1 MNGEGRDH
9 AQRAGRSPNER
20 TDERTTGTLRIHRSL
35 RAIRRIVIIIAA
47 LFSTDSPLPRHSP
60 SVARTELSG
69 RLLSLD
75 VARGITIAFMIMVNN
90 NGGSGSWGFMNH
102 AEWNGLTATD
112 LVFPTFVFVMG
123 ISVVLAI
130 EARLARGVSRGALIR
145 HAAQRAVIL
154 CLLGIL
160 VNTFPRFELDHLRFY
175 GVLQRI
181 AVCYFAVSLLYLA
194 KPRARPL
201 AAALLIALV
210 GYWLLV
216 RWVPIP
222 GAGLPGRDVPFMDVR
237 QNLVSW
243 LDRQLFPY
251 HLYRAAPEHNLRDP
265 EGLLSDIPAIGTAL
279 MGMLTG
285 LWLRTCRSIPAKTRG
300 LAAAAIASLAF
311 GYLWAVWFPLNKN
324 LWTSSYV
331 LVAGGYSLAL
341 VALTFWAVEQRGW
354 RTGWT
359 WVWLV
364 FGSNAIAAYM
374 FSELLPGALQAVH
387 VTSGGHATDLI
398 TFLLDHLFRRIPD
411 PGWAT
416 FAYAVSF
423 TAVCFVPVWI
433 LYRRRIFL
441 KV

>member
-1 MNGEGRDH
+1 VT
-9 AQRAGRSPNER
+9 Q
-20 TDERTTGTLRIHRSL
+20 T
-35 RAIRRIVIIIAA
+35 
-47 LFSTDSPLPRHSP
+47 FSP
-60 SVARTELSG
+60 SPTPSRVPAP

-102 AEWNGLTATD
+102 AKWDGLTATD

-123 ISVVLAI
+123 MSVVFAI
-130 EARLARGVSRGALIR
+130 ESRLARGATRGQIVW
-145 HAAQRAVIL
+145 HTMQRAAIL
-154 CLLGIL
+154 CVLGII
-160 VNTFPRFELDHLRFY
+160 VNSFPFFALEHMRFY

-181 AVCYFAVSLLYLA
+181 AVCYLAVSLLYLW
-194 KPRARPL
+194 KPRAWVI
-201 AAALLIALV
+201 AAALAIALA
-210 GYWLLV
+210 GYWVLL
-216 RWVPIP
+216 RWIPVP

-243 LDRQLFPY
+243 VDRQVFPY
-251 HLYRAAPEHNLRDP
+251 HLYRDIPDHNVRDP
-265 EGLLSDIPAIGTAL
+265 EGLLSDLPAIGTAL
-279 MGMLTG
+279 MGMLAG
-285 LWLRTCRSIPAKTRG
+285 FWLRTRRSMSAQAIG
-300 LAAAAIASLAF
+300 LAVAAVVSLAL
-311 GYLWAVWFPLNKN
+311 GYAWAVWFPLNKN

-341 VALTFWAVEQRGW
+341 LTLVFWAVELKGW

-374 FSELLPGALQAVH
+374 FSELLPPVLVNLHFTSAGTRTNAIAFLREH
-387 VTSGGHATDLI
+387 VFA
-398 TFLLDHLFRRIPD
+398 RISD
-411 PGWAT
+411 PGWAA
-416 FAYAVSF
+416 FAYSISF
-423 TAVCFVPVWI
+423 TAVCFVPVWL

>member
-1 MNGEGRDH
+1 
-9 AQRAGRSPNER
+9 
-20 TDERTTGTLRIHRSL
+20 
-35 RAIRRIVIIIAA
+35 
-47 LFSTDSPLPRHSP
+47 
-60 SVARTELSG
+60 
-69 RLLSLD
+69 
-75 VARGITIAFMIMVNN
+75 MIMVNN

-123 ISVVLAI
+123 ISTVFAI
-130 EARLARGVSRGALIR
+130 ESRLARGATRGQIVR
-145 HAAQRAVIL
+145 HAIRRAAIL
-154 CLLGIL
+154 CVLGVV
-160 VNTFPRFELDHLRFY
+160 VNSFPFFELEHMRFY

-181 AVCYFAVSLLYLA
+181 AVCYVAVSVFYLV
-194 KPRARPL
+194 KPRAW
-201 AAALLIALV
+201 AMAVALVIALV
-210 GYWLLV
+210 GYWVLL
-216 RWVPIP
+216 RWIPVP

-243 LDRQLFPY
+243 VDRQLFPY
-251 HLYRAAPEHNLRDP
+251 HLYRDAPDHNLRDP
-265 EGLLSDIPAIGTAL
+265 EGLISDLPAIGTAL

-285 LWLRTCRSIPAKTRG
+285 LWLRTRRPVSAQAMG
-300 LAAAAIASLAF
+300 LAAAAVVSLAL
-311 GYLWAVWFPLNKN
+311 GYCWAAWFPLNKN

-341 VALTFWAVEQRGW
+341 LTLVFWAVELKGW

-374 FSELLPGALQAVH
+374 FSELLPGVLFNLRVP
-387 VTSGGHATDLI
+387 SGGTRIDAI
-398 TFLLDHLFRRIPD
+398 TFLGEHVFARIPD
-411 PGWAT
+411 PGWAA
-416 FAYAVSF
+416 FAYSATF
-423 TAVCFVPVWI
+423 TAVCFVPVWG